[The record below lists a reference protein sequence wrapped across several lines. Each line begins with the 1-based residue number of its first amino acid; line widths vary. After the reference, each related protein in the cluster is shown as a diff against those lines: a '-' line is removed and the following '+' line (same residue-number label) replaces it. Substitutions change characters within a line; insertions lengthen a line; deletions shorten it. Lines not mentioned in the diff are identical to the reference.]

1 MKKLFI
7 LLAAM
12 CVWGAAQA
20 QVAAALP
27 QQAAAVQDMGSR
39 CTVSA
44 PTKDGKWIAATAAAE
59 QPNNDN
65 ATELKNTIAIY
76 LADKPNDISDKQ
88 KVCNIGV
95 RGVGTEGFIK
105 EVNFEVHSIVQSCN
119 PDTCYVLCGSISR
132 FPADPSVGMIAILN
146 SQLELVSLRR
156 YPHVRVFYDVYAQ
169 DGFYFTCGQM
179 QSGLHNSTGIVLRDN
194 LITPILPVNIFAYY
208 TVENPNWAFHK
219 IEAKNN
225 SVQDCPAGFSVL
237 GADDTETKEAVFQIE
252 NSVFIPIQTRAS
264 VAVARIYIGGYELE
278 PRLTKKYK
286 ESEINKEVNN
296 N

>member
-65 ATELKNTIAIY
+65 ATERKNTIAIY

-88 KVCNIGV
+88 KVCDIGM

-119 PDTCYVLCGSISR
+119 PDTCYVLCGSISLYENR
-132 FPADPSVGMIAILN
+132 EPAGMVAILDRN
-146 SQLELVSLRR
+146 FKLISLRK
-156 YPHVRVFYDVYAQ
+156 YENVKVFYSVHAQ
-169 DGFYFTCGQM
+169 DGYYFVCGQM
-179 QSGLHNSTGIVLRDN
+179 QRTYQNTGVVLRDN
-194 LITPILPVNIFAYY
+194 LINIPILPVNIFAYY

-237 GADDTETKEAVFQIE
+237 GADDTETKIG
-252 NSVFIPIQTRAS
+252 RAH
-264 VAVARIYIGGYELE
+264 V
-278 PRLTKKYK
+278 
-286 ESEINKEVNN
+286 
-296 N
+296 